1 MMVVWHHI
9 LEVHMTTAAGRVLA
23 DTQCDSH
30 RAGYAILYLIRAWT
44 TYKGSQKHLRSWSAP
59 PPQRAATYSGCVN
72 AVRTLRS
79 ELCVCVQL
87 LCVYGQ
93 LSRSSVSTAS
103 SVSRVRS
110 VQGATESF
118 GSGGRQR
125 RPMLVN
131 SVVWCGAKN
140 LRGGATHTA

>member
-59 PPQRAATYSGCVN
+59 PPQRASTIQRMCERGQN
-72 AVRTLRS
+72 FAVRTLRV
-79 ELCVCVQL
+79 CAAAVCVWPAQS
-87 LCVYGQ
+87 Q
-93 LSRSSVSTAS
+93 LSLYC
-103 SVSRVRS
+103 
-110 VQGATESF
+110 VQ
-118 GSGGRQR
+118 
-125 RPMLVN
+125 
-131 SVVWCGAKN
+131 C
-140 LRGGATHTA
+140 